1 MKEKKFQFSKML
13 VTLINIFSIA
23 GIGCVLYLATLY
35 GLDSTVSASAI
46 AACGC
51 ITSTSVLFSLKKAQ
65 AENTMKIYLGTYKNI
80 LELKK
85 ENGEDGLDI
94 LMDAETNMLDKVNTT
109 LNNSIDEATSPIE
122 RQDII

>member
-1 MKEKKFQFSKML
+1 ML
-13 VTLINIFSIA
+13 VSLINICSIA
-23 GIGCVLYLATLY
+23 GIGCVLYLSTLY

-85 ENGEDGLDI
+85 ESGEDGLDI
-94 LMDAETNMLDKVNTT
+94 LMDAETNMLDRVNTT
-109 LNNSIDEATSPIE
+109 LNNSLDEATSPIE
-122 RQDII
+122 RQDIL